1 MHQRADGAPSA
12 ATLTVHSILVSCAA
26 KAGIRNPKT
35 RISIEA
41 LRVTGSPRKRGKTRG
56 GGRYVIAGLVWAMS
70 IRKAQRA
77 DYRDGREQGAT
88 MTK

>member
-1 MHQRADGAPSA
+1 MNSLRGGKNSLLPPRKFPAPQGQ
-12 ATLTVHSILVSCAA
+12 
-26 KAGIRNPKT
+26 GI
-35 RISIEA
+35 
-41 LRVTGSPRKRGKTRG
+41 RKRGKTRG

>member
-1 MHQRADGAPSA
+1 MKAMRADGR
-12 ATLTVHSILVSCAA
+12 TGDT
-26 KAGIRNPKT
+26 T
-35 RISIEA
+35 QISEK
-41 LRVTGSPRKRGKTRG
+41 RKRGKTRG
-56 GGRYVIAGLVWAMS
+56 GGRYGLVWAMS